1 MTSTIVRYLRAN
13 HSKHHMG
20 RSYAT
25 SRCSCLQIGACC
37 PKTQAFH
44 VDRVIPRA
52 YRFGKFGVPPVKR
65 LRCMVGVLGIC
76 LISISPIELRA
87 DNPETAYNE
96 TETPVNFAPTPS
108 ITAVTITN
116 RVAHQF
122 PEGSGWFGIMAERCA
137 PQRQSWERTPQIP
150 ASTSSAPYAAKQSAI
165 S

>member
-96 TETPVNFAPTPS
+96 TESPVNFAPTPS

-116 RVAHQF
+116 RVAHV
-122 PEGSGWFGIMAERCA
+122 GR
-137 PQRQSWERTPQIP
+137 RTPISRRQRVVWNNGRTMCATTAKLGTH
-150 ASTSSAPYAAKQSAI
+150 ASNPRLNLFCTLRC
-165 S
+165 